1 MAEKSLDLIGIIRLV
16 LRRWL
21 LVSTVCAVV
30 GAASAVVNFFY
41 LPRWFESAAVIMP
54 PEEKS
59 AFSSLGMLLSR
70 VPSLPGGISRIA
82 SGIGAISQSQYL
94 FVVILN
100 SETVA
105 DSLVDKFDL
114 RRVYDKK
121 YFFEARKE
129 LRSHTKIDF
138 PPEGQVV
145 IKVEAKEDSVL
156 ARDLA
161 REYFVQ
167 LNNVL
172 TDRGINTASLRR
184 KFLEERLLDTRTSL
198 VILEDSLKNFQEN
211 RGVALPIER
220 PSGALEIL
228 TMPVKGSLEILAM
241 IEAEKEAKE
250 IALKV
255 KQTMFRATHPDIVM
269 LQKEIT
275 ELERTIRRYESQL
288 PEIGLDFARLYR
300 SLRIQEELYLLLS
313 AQYEETR
320 LNEADN
326 TPAAVLLDEPQVPEY
341 KYRPRRMINVLISV
355 GAALVLLVAWIVLE
369 DRSRLA

>member
-1 MAEKSLDLIGIIRLV
+1 LAEKSLDLIGIIRLV

-250 IALKV
+250 IELKV

-269 LQKEIT
+269 LQKQIT

-341 KYRPRRMINVLISV
+341 KYRPRRLINVLISV